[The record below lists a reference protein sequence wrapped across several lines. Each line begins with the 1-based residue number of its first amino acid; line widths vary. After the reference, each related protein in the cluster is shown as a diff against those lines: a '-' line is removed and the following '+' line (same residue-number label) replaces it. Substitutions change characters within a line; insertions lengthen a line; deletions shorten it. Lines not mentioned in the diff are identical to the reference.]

1 MPQCLNV
8 CVQHTE
14 MLEDG
19 FECCRE
25 KVLSDAECKIADGL
39 EIPDVLGKLGS
50 VMINFQEKTVRLNTA
65 WGKQSTHPSPGS
77 DPYPQCCRV
86 SLQGTQVIPPRH
98 EKLRRVAHEFA
109 GVFMGRGTWQDLP
122 NQAQNPHRVS
132 YPLKIPPQTK
142 RSSRED

>member
-8 CVQHTE
+8 CAQHTE

-39 EIPDVLGKLGS
+39 EIPDVSEKLGS
-50 VMINFQEKTVRLNTA
+50 VMVNFQEKTVRLNTDWNTA

-77 DPYPQCCRV
+77 GPYPQCCRV

-98 EKLRRVAHEFA
+98 EKLRRVALDVPPPTFK
-109 GVFMGRGTWQDLP
+109 DLLNRMP
-122 NQAQNPHRVS
+122 S
-132 YPLKIPPQTK
+132 
-142 RSSRED
+142 